1 MRSFKNGQN
10 SGARRNRDEIYPA
23 ESKKMKIAESR
34 CTQPE
39 APSVGNSDLPLIAAH
54 VGLEQ
59 NDFNDDG

>member
-34 CTQPE
+34 FTPT
-39 APSVGNSDLPLIAAH
+39 PPLFLKNRGFLSGTNYH
-54 VGLEQ
+54 DWLE